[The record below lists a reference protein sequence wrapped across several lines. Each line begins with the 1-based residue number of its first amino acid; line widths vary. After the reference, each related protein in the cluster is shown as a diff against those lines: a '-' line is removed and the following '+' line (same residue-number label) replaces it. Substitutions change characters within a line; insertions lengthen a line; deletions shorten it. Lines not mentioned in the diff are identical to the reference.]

1 MSEEVKNSKVK
12 LIDLAKEAQKDFQY
26 DIVLA
31 KVNGKLMELN
41 NHVKADD
48 EIEFL
53 TTETS
58 YGNDAY
64 RRSMTLLLLKSF
76 NDVCGNKN
84 VEEIRV
90 QYSVS
95 KGLYC
100 TYKGVE
106 KLSGDLLK
114 RVSDRMKELVD
125 AKIDI
130 TKKTVKIGYA
140 MSQFRKHGMLEKE
153 KLFKYRRSSQVN
165 LYDIN
170 GFEDYYYGYMV
181 VNTSYLKYFD
191 LFLYDEGFVL
201 QMPVKDNP
209 TVVPEFEPQDKVAAT
224 LKGTSSW
231 GEMFGIKGVA
241 DLNECIT
248 KGEISDMILVQ
259 EAVFEKRIAE
269 LANKIRDNDCK
280 FVMIAGPSSSGKT
293 TFSHRLSVQ
302 LMAIGMKPHPI
313 PVDNYFVN
321 RSDTPLD
328 ENGEKDFESILAID
342 VKQLNEDLGNL
353 LDGKKVELPEYN
365 FITGEREYKGNY
377 LQLGEN
383 DVLVLEGIH
392 CLNDWLTYAIPR
404 AKKFKIYLSALTVLN
419 LDEHTRIPTTEAR
432 MLRRMVRDARTRGIN
447 ATETIKR
454 WGSVRRGEDKHIF
467 PYQEEANEV
476 FNSSLIYELGV
487 LKQYVEPLL
496 YSVDPSCPEYTEA
509 KKLLKFLDYFLG
521 IKSELVPHN
530 SIIREF
536 IGGSVFNC

>member
-1 MSEEVKNSKVK
+1 MENEKKHKVK
-12 LIDLAKEAQKDFQY
+12 LIDLANDVQKDYEY

-31 KVNGKLMELN
+31 KVNGKLTELN
-41 NHVKADD
+41 NYVNEDA

-53 TTETS
+53 TTETT

-64 RRSMTLLLLKSF
+64 RRSTTLLLLKAF
-76 NDVCGNKN
+76 NDVCKNKN
-84 VEEIRV
+84 IESIRV

-95 KGLYC
+95 KGYYC
-100 TYKGVE
+100 TYKGTKTLDE
-106 KLSGDLLK
+106 ELLNS
-114 RVSDRMKELVD
+114 VNDRMKELVD

-130 TKKTVKIGYA
+130 TKKTVKIDYA
-140 MSQFRKHGMLEKE
+140 MSQFHKHGMYEKE
-153 KLFKYRRSSQVN
+153 KLFRYRRSSQVN

-181 VNTSYLKYFD
+181 PNTSYLKYFD

-201 QMPVKDNP
+201 QMPVKENP
-209 TVVPEFEPQDKVAAT
+209 TVVPEFEPQDKVAKS
-224 LKGTSSW
+224 LKETSSW
-231 GEMFGIKGVA
+231 GEMFGIRGVA

-248 KGEISDMILVQ
+248 KEQISDMILVQ

-269 LANKIRDNDCK
+269 LANKIRDNNCK

-302 LMAIGMKPHPI
+302 LMANGMRPHPI

-321 RSDTPLD
+321 RDCTPLD
-328 ENGEKDFESILAID
+328 EKGEKDYESILAID

-353 LDGKKVELPEYN
+353 LEGKRVELPVYN
-365 FITGEREYKGNY
+365 FISGEREYKGDY
-377 LQLGEN
+377 LQLEDN

-392 CLNDWLTYAIPR
+392 CLNDWLTFAVPR
-404 AKKFKIYLSALTVLN
+404 EKKFKIYLSALTVLN

-432 MLRRMVRDARTRGIN
+432 MLRRMVRDARTRGID
-447 ATETIKR
+447 ARETIKR

-496 YSVDPSCPEYTEA
+496 YSVDPGCPEYTEA

-521 IKSELVPHN
+521 IKSELVPNN